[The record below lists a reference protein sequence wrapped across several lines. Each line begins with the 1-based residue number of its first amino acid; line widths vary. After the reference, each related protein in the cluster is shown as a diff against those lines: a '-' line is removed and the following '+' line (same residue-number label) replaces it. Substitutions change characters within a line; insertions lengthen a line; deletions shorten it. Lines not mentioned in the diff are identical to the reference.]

1 MKKRVTPSKS
11 TARSELLF
19 GDRGRGLVVTTRC
32 WPWVLGWH
40 ESVTGI
46 LESPELPVVGLV
58 EAVPSGACS
67 GVWGVPGHGVEDVVP
82 TPGVGLEGGTE
93 AGLSACVLVVVTT
106 VVDTEVTEGGVVS
119 GVMGLLVVSA
129 TGLVVNTCVVEPGVD
144 PSSAWRG
151 VRGAGLPMEWLGVCL
166 EGLCVPMGVLAF
178 AMVAA
183 AG

>member
-67 GVWGVPGHGVEDVVP
+67 VVWGVPGHGVGDVVP

-93 AGLSACVLVVVTT
+93 AGLLACVLVVVTT
-106 VVDTEVTEGGVVS
+106 VVDTEATEGEVGS
-119 GVMGLLVVSA
+119 GVMGLLVSA
-129 TGLVVNTCVVEPGVD
+129 TGPVVNACVVEPGVD
-144 PSSAWRG
+144 PLSAWRG
-151 VRGAGLPMEWLGVCL
+151 VRGAGLPVEWLDVCL
-166 EGLCVPMGVLAF
+166 EGLCVPVGVLAF